1 VLTQSRIGI
10 PAMLIGM
17 ALLRGVGFLIGNY
30 GMSYISQGVV
40 HRLRGLVFNKYTRLP
55 SAYFDT
61 EMVGHLVTRL
71 TFHVQQLMGATTT
84 ALKVVIREGSLVI
97 GLMAYLFYLNWRLAL
112 IFFTVT
118 PFIALIVSTVSR
130 RLRRLSK
137 KIQSAMGEVTQVAQE
152 AVTGYREMYLFGGQ
166 DYEKARMQ
174 KASNTNRRQSLKL
187 AATSGIS
194 TPLVQILV
202 AIAMSVLIWLT
213 LTPDILKTMTTGGFA
228 KFIFTASLMGKPL
241 RQLTQINEQVQQGI
255 AAAETLF
262 STLDRDEEVDTG
274 TYEKERVEGRFQFRD
289 VSFAYDKSR
298 QPVLRGISF
307 DVAPGETIA
316 LVGSSGAG
324 KSTLVSLIPRFYN
337 HSEGQILLDG
347 VDVTD
352 YRLINLRKHISLVSQ
367 QVTLFND
374 TVYHN
379 IAYGELAQCSPE
391 QVHEAAR
398 MAYALNFIEA
408 LPDGFNTLIGDD
420 GVMLSGGQRQRLAI
434 ARALLKDAPILIL
447 DEATSAL
454 DTESE
459 RYIQAA
465 LEVAMKGRT
474 TFVIAHRLSTVENAD
489 RILVLEQGRLVEEGA
504 HQSLLAAAGRYAQL
518 YQQHFAA

>member
-1 VLTQSRIGI
+1 
-10 PAMLIGM
+10 
-17 ALLRGVGFLIGNY
+17 
-30 GMSYISQGVV
+30 
-40 HRLRGLVFNKYTRLP
+40 
-55 SAYFDT
+55 
-61 EMVGHLVTRL
+61 
-71 TFHVQQLMGATTT
+71 
-84 ALKVVIREGSLVI
+84 
-97 GLMAYLFYLNWRLAL
+97 
-112 IFFTVT
+112 
-118 PFIALIVSTVSR
+118 
-130 RLRRLSK
+130 
-137 KIQSAMGEVTQVAQE
+137 MGEVTQVAQE

-262 STLDRDEEVDTG
+262 STLDRDEEIDTG
-274 TYEKERVEGRFQFRD
+274 NYEKERVEGRFQFRD
-289 VSFAYDKSR
+289 VNFSYGKSR
-298 QPVLRGISF
+298 EAVLRDISF

-337 HSEGQILLDG
+337 HGEGQILLDG
-347 VDVTD
+347 VDVND

-374 TVYHN
+374 SVYRN
-379 IAYGELAQCSPE
+379 IAYGELAQCSAE

-408 LPDGFNTLIGDD
+408 LPNGFDTLIGDD

-474 TFVIAHRLSTVENAD
+474 TFFIAHRQSTVHND
-489 RILVLEQGRLVEEGA
+489 DPILVLEQGRLVEEGT